1 MPDWNSYTERNLN
14 SNFPMC
20 HELKTMTIQFQ
31 AKNQCVHI
39 IELDIN
45 IILNFN
51 ISN

>member
-14 SNFPMC
+14 YNFLMC
-20 HELKTMTIQFQ
+20 HELKTMTIQFK
-31 AKNQCVHI
+31 AKNQCV
-39 IELDIN
+39 IELGIF